1 MIQEIQIDDDKYLKI
16 IGKKIIVSLWHKI
29 QSIFYIDCENYEV
42 MAHLNLNHLS
52 LALISQIIYNR
63 IKLDPKEEKKYRSD
77 NKFIASHITYLIN
90 RETNI
95 NNQIFLKTL
104 LDNLNQ
110 KISILKVN
118 NMHLDIKALDKITVV
133 DNALYSW

>member
-1 MIQEIQIDDDKYLKI
+1 MGTS
-16 IGKKIIVSLWHKI
+16 GK
-29 QSIFYIDCENYEV
+29 SIFYKDCENYEV
-42 MAHLNLNHLS
+42 MAHSNLNHLS

-110 KISILKVN
+110 
-118 NMHLDIKALDKITVV
+118 
-133 DNALYSW
+133 